1 MDEDEGNIVTT
12 WPHMAETEKGKEGE
26 RRWMEVTTPVM
37 EIGEEALGSPERLTP
52 TASTLDGDG

>member
-1 MDEDEGNIVTT
+1 
-12 WPHMAETEKGKEGE
+12 MAETEKGKEGE
-26 RRWMEVTTPVM
+26 RRWMEVTAPVM